1 MERRM
6 TFDLD
11 PVRYDRYRP
20 GYAAD
25 IYREIF
31 RYSGLKRGMKALEIG
46 IGTGLATQ
54 PILET
59 GCDVVAVEAGRNLAA
74 YVREK
79 FSGFQNFRVVCAD
92 FERYEPEERFD
103 LVYSATAFHWI
114 PEETGYPKVLRLL
127 KPGGAAALFWNRPF
141 AGNPGDALHT
151 EIRRIYRKYRPAEAE
166 PEAFSERDCLRVLD
180 ALNRNGFADV
190 KSKLFH
196 RTRTLSASDY
206 AGLLKTYS
214 DHQTAGEDERR
225 GLIPEIEAAIAAHG
239 GEITIHD
246 TMDLYLARRGS

>member
-11 PVRYDRYRP
+11 PARYDRHRP
-20 GYAAD
+20 GYAAE
-25 IYREIF
+25 IYRDIF
-31 RYSGLKRGMKALEIG
+31 RYSGLKPGMKALEIG
-46 IGTGLATQ
+46 IGTGLATP

-59 GCDVVAVEAGRNLAA
+59 GCDVVAVEAGHNLAA

-79 FSGFQNFRVVCAD
+79 FAGFPNFRVICAD
-92 FERYEPEERFD
+92 FEQYEPEERFD

-114 PEETGYPKVLRLL
+114 PEDTGYPKVLRLL
-127 KPGGAAALFWNRPF
+127 KPGGTAALFWNRPF
-141 AGNPGDALHT
+141 AGRPGDALHT

-166 PEAFSERDCLRVLD
+166 PEAFSERDCRKVLD

-190 KSKLFH
+190 ECRLFY

-206 AGLLKTYS
+206 AGLLRTYS
-214 DHQTAGEDERR
+214 DHQTAGEDE
-225 GLIPEIEAAIAAHG
+225 LIPEVEAAITAHG

-246 TMDLYLARRGS
+246 TMDLYLARCGR